1 MTLQVAGVA
10 TRPQGAS
17 VAFLLV
23 HGFCAAPDKL
33 RTLAQFLESQD
44 IASFAVQIAGH
55 GTTPDDLRRTTWSD
69 WYNSVR
75 DGFTLV
81 KSWNPKYVLVAGFSM
96 GGALSALLA
105 SEVSGVDGLVLLAPA
120 LKIGGALPKLI
131 PVLKHLVS
139 DREVDIVRAQ
149 EPYEIKRTKY
159 SREPVSAYHEL
170 FKLQKKARQN
180 LRRITIPTIIIQGT
194 NDRTINPRNGEI
206 AYNGIKSSDKKLH
219 MIEDA
224 EHVIPCHW
232 TRAKAYPLI
241 QNFVEEIV
249 AKN

>member
-1 MTLQVAGVA
+1 MVLQVAGVE
-10 TRPQGAS
+10 TRPRGAS

-23 HGFCAAPDKL
+23 HGFCAAPDEL
-33 RTLAQFLESQD
+33 RTLAQFLEIQN

-55 GTTPDDLRRTTWSD
+55 GTTPDDLKRTTWLD

-75 DGFTLV
+75 DGFSLV
-81 KSWNPKYVLVAGFSM
+81 KSWNPTRLLVAGFSM
-96 GGALSALLA
+96 GGALSVLLA
-105 SEVSGVDGLVLLAPA
+105 SQVSGVDGLVLLAPA
-120 LKIGGALPKLI
+120 LKIEGVLPKFVPI
-131 PVLKHLVS
+131 LKHFVG

-194 NDRTINPRNGEI
+194 NDRTINPRNGETV
-206 AYNGIKSSDKKLH
+206 YNGIKSQEKKLY
-219 MIEDA
+219 MIEGA

-241 QNFVEEIV
+241 QKFVEEIMTK
-249 AKN
+249 A